1 MPFTFSHPAVAIP
14 FTHWGLVLSAL
25 VVGSMAPDLMYF
37 FCLSTRCQFGHTLTG
52 LVIFCIP
59 AGLVVLW
66 VFHTW
71 LKYPLLS
78 FFSISHQERL
88 LPVANQFRFFPWQRF
103 LLIILSLFIGALT
116 HVIWDSF
123 THSDRWGV
131 QQWPFLSTAFIE
143 TTYGTI
149 KWYKVLQYISTL
161 VGAILML
168 FLYWRWLKQA
178 PRESIKPSIQFVFK
192 TKLLIILLL
201 GFSTSFLAIIY
212 GCLKVFPVINWLSF
226 YQFLQ
231 YTVIAG
237 ISVGTIELIIFSVFW
252 HLYESKKSSIGKF
265 SRRYY

>member
-1 MPFTFSHPAVAIP
+1 MPFTFSHPAAAIP
-14 FTHWGLVLSAL
+14 FIHWGLVLSAL

-52 LVIFCIP
+52 LIIFCIP

-66 VFHTW
+66 AFHTG

-78 FFSISHQERL
+78 FFPISHQERL

-131 QQWPFLSTAFIE
+131 QQWSFLNTTLIE
-143 TTYGTI
+143 TTYGAL
-149 KWYKVLQYISTL
+149 KGYKILQYISTL
-161 VGAILML
+161 AGATLL
-168 FLYWRWLKQA
+168 LYLYWRWLKQA
-178 PRESIKPSIQFVFK
+178 PRESINPSIQLTFK
-192 TKLLIILLL
+192 TKLLIILIIGL
-201 GFSTSFLAIIY
+201 STGFLAIIY
-212 GCLKVFPVINWLSF
+212 GCLKVFPIINWLSF

-237 ISVGTIELIIFSVFW
+237 VSVGVIELIIFSVFW
-252 HLYESKKSSIGKF
+252 HLYELKKS
-265 SRRYY
+265 